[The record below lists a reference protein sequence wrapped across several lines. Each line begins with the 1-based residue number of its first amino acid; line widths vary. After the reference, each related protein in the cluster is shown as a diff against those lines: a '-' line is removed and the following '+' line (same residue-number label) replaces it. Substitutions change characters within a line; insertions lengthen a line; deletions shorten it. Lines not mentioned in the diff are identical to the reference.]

1 MNRWTKPLLAGV
13 VIAAAAHIATLLAL
27 PGIIM
32 DRTMGA
38 MEQRG
43 VTLHAFSFAP
53 QTTPQTQ
60 TVVRPS
66 PDLAYSLCR
75 YDFSRIEGPLVVKMA
90 AWDGYSS
97 LSFFDGTTN
106 NFLTVRGAGE
116 AREVR
121 LHGPDAD
128 ASLQPRSPT
137 ATGIVLIRRLAP
149 TKADYDRAAATSDN
163 DQCASLAD
171 LA

>member
-1 MNRWTKPLLAGV
+1 MSRWAKPLLAGI

-32 DRTMGA
+32 SRTMVA

-43 VTLHAFSFAP
+43 VALHAFSFAP

-60 TVVRPS
+60 SVVRPS

-90 AWDGYSS
+90 AWDNYAS
-97 LSFFDGTTN
+97 LSFFDAKTN
-106 NFLTVRGAGE
+106 NFLTVRGDGE

-121 LHGPDAD
+121 LYGPDTK
-128 ASLQPRSPT
+128 ASRQPRSPT
-137 ATGIVLIRRLAP
+137 ATGIILIRRLAP
-149 TKADYDRAAATSDN
+149 TKALFDRAAATSDN